1 MKQLIQNHIQ
11 TALQDLAEQQQV
23 ELPELNKVNVE
34 NARDK
39 SHGDYATNVAMMMAK
54 VFKRSPR
61 ELAEQLVTALQQQ
74 ALFQKVDIAGPGFI
88 NFTLS
93 NDAKTQVVTTILQQK
108 ETFGTSNLGQDRKV
122 ILEYVSANPTGPL
135 HVGHGRGTAIGA
147 TLANILKSQ
156 GYNVYQEYYVNDAG
170 RQMNILAASV
180 YLRYVE
186 LFDGQKHAFPENGYK
201 GAYVFDIASK
211 IKDKHKDEFYFGE
224 QFNLKGLPEDDT
236 EAPGKEIYIDAVI
249 GRVKEAIGTDGFA
262 TIHAFGLHEVLEDIK
277 NDLSE
282 FGVEFDN
289 YFSEKT
295 LLDDGSIEKGIAA
308 LEQAN
313 LIYSKED
320 AVWFKSSEFGDEKDR
335 VLRRSNGDTTY
346 FASDVA
352 YHWNKYDRK
361 FTDMIDVFGADHHG
375 YVPRVK
381 AAAQAL
387 GFNDD
392 AINVLLVQFATLYR
406 GQEKISMSTRGGD
419 FVTLRQLREEVGKDA
434 ARFFYV
440 LRKSNQH
447 MDFDLEL
454 AKSQTNDNPV
464 HYVQYAHAR
473 VSSVFDKLETKLQL
487 SFDQAQGEAALAK
500 LDNTHE
506 QQLLN
511 QLQKYPE
518 VLKLA
523 ARDKEPHQLAYYLRD
538 LANFFHTYYN
548 DCQFIV
554 DDEHLRNARLCLVK
568 ATQQVLKNGLAL
580 IGVSAPEQM

>member
-1 MKQLIQNHIQ
+1 
-11 TALQDLAEQQQV
+11 
-23 ELPELNKVNVE
+23 
-34 NARDK
+34 
-39 SHGDYATNVAMMMAK
+39 
-54 VFKRSPR
+54 
-61 ELAEQLVTALQQQ
+61 
-74 ALFQKVDIAGPGFI
+74 
-88 NFTLS
+88 
-93 NDAKTQVVTTILQQK
+93 
-108 ETFGTSNLGQDRKV
+108 
-122 ILEYVSANPTGPL
+122 
-135 HVGHGRGTAIGA
+135 
-147 TLANILKSQ
+147 
-156 GYNVYQEYYVNDAG
+156 
-170 RQMNILAASV
+170 MNILAASI

-186 LFDGQKHAFPENGYK
+186 LFDGPKNAFPENGYR

-211 IKDKHKDEFYFGE
+211 IKDKHNDEFYFGE
-224 QFNLKGLPEDDT
+224 QFNLEGLPEDDT

-249 GRVKEAIGTDGFA
+249 ARVKEVIGTDSFA

-289 YFSEKT
+289 YFSERT

-392 AINVLLVQFATLYR
+392 AIDVLLVQFATLYR
-406 GQEKISMSTRGGD
+406 GKVKISMSTRGGD

-473 VSSVFDKLETKLQL
+473 VSSVFDKLENKHKL

>member
-1 MKQLIQNHIQ
+1 
-11 TALQDLAEQQQV
+11 
-23 ELPELNKVNVE
+23 
-34 NARDK
+34 
-39 SHGDYATNVAMMMAK
+39 
-54 VFKRSPR
+54 
-61 ELAEQLVTALQQQ
+61 
-74 ALFQKVDIAGPGFI
+74 
-88 NFTLS
+88 
-93 NDAKTQVVTTILQQK
+93 
-108 ETFGTSNLGQDRKV
+108 
-122 ILEYVSANPTGPL
+122 
-135 HVGHGRGTAIGA
+135 
-147 TLANILKSQ
+147 
-156 GYNVYQEYYVNDAG
+156 
-170 RQMNILAASV
+170 
-180 YLRYVE
+180 
-186 LFDGQKHAFPENGYK
+186 
-201 GAYVFDIASK
+201 
-211 IKDKHKDEFYFGE
+211 
-224 QFNLKGLPEDDT
+224 
-236 EAPGKEIYIDAVI
+236 
-249 GRVKEAIGTDGFA
+249 
-262 TIHAFGLHEVLEDIK
+262 
-277 NDLSE
+277 
-282 FGVEFDN
+282 
-289 YFSEKT
+289 
-295 LLDDGSIEKGIAA
+295 
-308 LEQAN
+308 
-313 LIYSKED
+313 
-320 AVWFKSSEFGDEKDR
+320 
-335 VLRRSNGDTTY
+335 
-346 FASDVA
+346 
-352 YHWNKYDRK
+352 
-361 FTDMIDVFGADHHG
+361 MIDVFGADHHG